1 MEILSSGSFV
11 NLENQGKIEQLA
23 YTARE
28 IAAAAVETNGFVNE
42 EENNKRLALEI
53 WQGAEYMTR
62 DHEEAQIKN
71 VFINNFLD
79 RLRELGGAPE
89 TALIDS
95 ENSAGTV
102 EENSL
107 DETAA
112 PRDEFLGFV
121 GTAEVSEQESAGQI
135 SPAEE
140 NALEPAN
147 QGVSAPISN
156 AVTNNQE
163 EKAGDN
169 FVEPD
174 SSLTEATPDTENAKP
189 GEGESQKA
197 NQLSESGEV
206 ENIQAE
212 TSPKQSFGAITLPEK
227 EPYQFDKCTVTA
239 TIQLL
244 PTDAGIRRAVLSVR
258 THNFAPQISVVELN
272 DGATPAQLLPALES
286 AFERYKTDLPVKVMD
301 KMKREKSAGKKQASK
316 PTVETKSSLAG
327 ANSTPKTATKSETK
341 SVQASVAN
349 SENNQSAATTGAT
362 SVEQSNSATSP
373 TASANQSKSNAK
385 TNKPDTSAQ
394 GNLFGF

>member
-11 NLENQGKIEQLA
+11 NLENQGKIEQLI

-28 IAAAAVETNGFVNE
+28 IANAAVGTDGFVNQ
-42 EENNKRLALEI
+42 EENTKRLALEI

-79 RLRELGGAPE
+79 RLRELGGASKMPNAE
-89 TALIDS
+89 P
-95 ENSAGTV
+95 ENSAGAT
-102 EENSL
+102 EENSPN
-107 DETAA
+107 EMGAT
-112 PRDEFLGFV
+112 RDEFLGFV
-121 GTAEVSEQESAGQI
+121 GTAEVSEQEGAEQT

-140 NALEPAN
+140 NALEAAN
-147 QGVSAPISN
+147 EGVSAPISN
-156 AVTNNQE
+156 AVTNSPE
-163 EKAGDN
+163 EKVGDN

-174 SSLTEATPDTENAKP
+174 DSLTEATLETENAKP
-189 GEGESQKA
+189 NEGESQET
-197 NQLSESGEV
+197 NQLSESGEA
-206 ENIQAE
+206 ENIQVEAN
-212 TSPKQSFGAITLPEK
+212 PKQNFGAITLPEK

-258 THNFAPQISVVELN
+258 THDFAPQISVVELN

-301 KMKREKSAGKKQASK
+301 KMKKEKSAGKKQTVRTA
-316 PTVETKSSLAG
+316 VETKPSQKVNRASAG
-327 ANSTPKTATKSETK
+327 GAKTESKAVETAVVPKPETDQAVTNTVSTT
-341 SVQASVAN
+341 
-349 SENNQSAATTGAT
+349 QSAASNTNETTNRSKAGAR
-362 SVEQSNSATSP
+362 
-373 TASANQSKSNAK
+373 NARPED
-385 TNKPDTSAQ
+385 NRQ